1 MGVTKS
7 QMQLSMHASC
17 KQQRRKE
24 ERRGR
29 KKRRRK
35 EEAIKKIDI

>member
-7 QMQLSMHASC
+7 QTQLSMHASC